1 MHMGHYAAMNIHQ
14 QMLAECT
21 GGTAILKTLNPFPAV
36 IGLALGT
43 KAVSYTPDEGTRH
56 GEELLT
62 TLFGD
67 DMANSSELIKM
78 NSPLWES
85 EFRQWLTQISG
96 CRNYLKLSEAC
107 QA

>member
-21 GGTAILKTLNPFPAV
+21 GGKAILKTLNPFPAV

-67 DMANSSELIKM
+67 DMANSSESIKM
-78 NSPLWES
+78 NSPLCE
-85 EFRQWLTQISG
+85 
-96 CRNYLKLSEAC
+96 YLSFGNG
-107 QA
+107 